1 MAEDTREL
9 DQIQNDI
16 ETLHER
22 SQNNKANIS
31 AHEAVKMRKQEEW
44 NDILETFIDD
54 PVAATNHLVMGM
66 NLEQR
71 RKARGKT
78 KSSVP
83 TWV

>member
-1 MAEDTREL
+1 MG
-9 DQIQNDI
+9 
-16 ETLHER
+16 
-22 SQNNKANIS
+22 IS
-31 AHEAVKMRKQEEW
+31 AYEAVKMRKQEEW

-54 PVAATNHLVMGM
+54 PQAATNHLVMGM

-78 KSSVP
+78 KNSVF